1 MVLEA
6 IPDLARR
13 TGLRPPVGVRR
24 LQLVDVAEYL
34 PNDILAKVDRMGMA
48 HGLETRAPFLDHELA
63 SWTLRLPEH
72 LALGPRGELKAL
84 LRAAARRIFG
94 PAIADRPKR
103 GFSIPVHAWIRGPLS
118 EVVRDLLAPRSVASL
133 GVLDPARVTAVL
145 DDHLSG
151 RRNLGFEIWGLAVL
165 VAWHRMRVARP
176 PVAPSGTEPLAER
189 VVPLKG

>member
-1 MVLEA
+1 MVLAA

-72 LALGPRGELKAL
+72 LAVGPRGELKAL
-84 LRAAARRIFG
+84 LRAAAREIFG
-94 PAIADRPKR
+94 PAIADRAKR

-118 EVVRDLLAPRSVASL
+118 ELVRDLLSPRSVASL
-133 GVLDPARVTAVL
+133 GVLDPARVTSVL
-145 DDHLSG
+145 EDHMSG
-151 RRNLGFEIWGLAVL
+151 RRQLGFELWGLAVL

-176 PVAPSGTEPLAER
+176 PDPPPVIEAPRA
-189 VVPLKG
+189 VVLPPAG